1 MNSIFDSCFAE
12 VAFSKSD
19 PLDVNPSDPLGCF
32 CCGASVQD
40 PVPSNVG
47 EASVDHANE
56 ARRSD
61 KIMVIC
67 QFLGTRNVNVL
78 NRKHPQS
85 GFIAGVPCLG

>member
-1 MNSIFDSCFAE
+1 MIRVSLKLPSARVTHLMLTQVIH
-12 VAFSKSD
+12 
-19 PLDVNPSDPLGCF
+19 LDVF
-32 CCGASVQD
+32 FCGASVQD